1 MKKKITITLV
11 LVMIGITAT
20 RACDICGCGVGSYYL
35 GILPEYNKRFLGM
48 RYQYKSLRTHLGPM
62 GERTPITKDEA
73 YQSAELWGGWNFG
86 TRFRVLAFVPYNFNR
101 RESQTGNGTKT
112 GLGDIA
118 VMAYYKL
125 FDHTGT
131 LGERL
136 LVQSLWIGGGI
147 KVPTGKY
154 EPSERLAVSES
165 PNNFQLGTA
174 STDFTL
180 NAAYDI
186 RYNDMGI
193 NTNVNYKINREN
205 KYDYRYGN
213 KFTSNVLAYYK
224 FRIANKVTIA
234 PNIGVLYETAAKDVE
249 NKKYDVAVSGGYSLS
264 AVGGVEVAMKGLSFG
279 ANYQNVRSQELAG
292 GRAYAGNRVMVH
304 MSLPF

>member
-1 MKKKITITLV
+1 MIALV
-11 LVMIGITAT
+11 LVITGITAT

-35 GILPEYNKRFLGM
+35 GILPEYNKRFIGL
-48 RYQYKSLRTHLGPM
+48 RYQHKTLRTHLGPF
-62 GERTPITKDEA
+62 GERTPITADET

-86 TRFRVLAFVPYNFNR
+86 TRFRVLAFLPYNFNK

-118 VMAYYKL
+118 VMGYYKL
-125 FDHTGT
+125 FDHKGT

-147 KVPTGKY
+147 KVSTGKY
-154 EPSERLAVSES
+154 EPTERLAVSES

-180 NAAYDI
+180 NVAYDI
-186 RYNDMGI
+186 RYNDLGL
-193 NTNVNYKINREN
+193 NANVNYKINTEN
-205 KYDYRYGN
+205 KYEYRYGN
-213 KFTSNVLAYYK
+213 KFTSNLLVYHK
-224 FRIANKVTIA
+224 FRVAQKVTVA
-234 PNIGVLYETAAKDVE
+234 PNIGVLYETAEKDVE
-249 NKKYDVAVSGGYSLS
+249 SKKYDVAVSGGYSLS

-279 ANYQNVRSQELAG
+279 ANYQNVRSQNLAG
-292 GRAYAGNRVMVH
+292 GRASAGNRVMVH

>member
-1 MKKKITITLV
+1 MKKKIMIALI
-11 LVMIGITAT
+11 LVMVSVTGTQ
-20 RACDICGCGVGSYYL
+20 ACDICGCGVGSYYL

-62 GERTPITKDEA
+62 GERTPITADET

-86 TRFRVLAFVPYNFNR
+86 TRFRVLAFVPYNFNK

-118 VMAYYKL
+118 VMGYYKL
-125 FDHTGT
+125 FDHKGT

-154 EPSERLAVSES
+154 EPTERLAVSES

-186 RYNDMGI
+186 RYNDMGL
-193 NTNVNYKINREN
+193 NANVNYKINTEN
-205 KYDYRYGN
+205 KYEYRYGN
-213 KFTSNVLAYYK
+213 KFTSNVLVYHK
-224 FRIANKVTIA
+224 FRVAHRVTVA
-234 PNIGVLYETAAKDVE
+234 PNIGVLYETATKDVE
-249 NKKYDVAVSGGYSLS
+249 SKKYDVAVSGGYSLS

-279 ANYQNVRSQELAG
+279 ANYQNVRSQKLAA